1 MRKSRIKF
9 WILTLIV
16 AFVMYI
22 AEGFVAKLNVEKT
35 PLYVYAPKDMEEAF
49 ESALKLSELKGA
61 YEITMTDDI
70 SKANIVVEMGK
81 EFESGYTKLAYS
93 PFVVAYSYEGKN
105 IKTMIKNGL
114 LQEAFHNNS
123 YYEIYFNKIVEEVI
137 EEGNWETFGVK
148 DLGKIKVIY
157 PAPGTTYYH
166 DYYDFMLVTVN
177 GGTYPKTE
185 TDLKLAMEQIE
196 RFESSNYTEAVT
208 DFAEKYNR
216 TGGFAENTLYLIPER
231 EADSLS
237 RNQNKY
243 GRLFYPTVTVN
254 ANYYIKADELGQK
267 LVAFFGVESFWES
280 DFYCNIANIR
290 YRNDEDNTINT
301 FSNGLAGTRDE
312 YNVLHLKADRLRP

>member
-9 WILTLIV
+9 WILTLII

-22 AEGFVAKLNVEKT
+22 AEGFVAKFNAEKT

-61 YEITMTDDI
+61 YEIILTDDAT
-70 SKANIVVEMGK
+70 KANIAVEMGK
-81 EFESGYTKLAYS
+81 EFEPGYTKLAYS

-123 YYEIYFNKIVEEVI
+123 YYEIYFNKIVEEII

-157 PAPGTTYYH
+157 PAPGTMYYP

-177 GGTYPKTE
+177 GGAYPKTE
-185 TDLKLAMEQIE
+185 VDLKLAMEQID
-196 RFESSNYTEAVT
+196 RFENSDYTEAVT
-208 DFAEKYNR
+208 DFSEKYNR

-231 EADSLS
+231 EADNLIRTQS
-237 RNQNKY
+237 KY

-267 LVAFFGVESFWES
+267 LVAAFGVETFFEY
-280 DFYCNIANIR
+280 DFYCHIANIR
-290 YRNDEDNTINT
+290 YRNNEDNTINT
-301 FSNGLAGTRDE
+301 FSSGLAGVRDE
-312 YNVLHLKADRLRP
+312 YNVLHLENDRLRP